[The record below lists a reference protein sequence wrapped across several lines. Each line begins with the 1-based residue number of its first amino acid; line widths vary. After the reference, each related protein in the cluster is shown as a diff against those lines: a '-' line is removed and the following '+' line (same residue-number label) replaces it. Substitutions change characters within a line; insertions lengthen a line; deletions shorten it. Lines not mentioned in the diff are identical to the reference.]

1 MKILRLR
8 FKNISSLRGEWD
20 IRFDAPPFS
29 DTGLFAITGPNG
41 SGKSSILD
49 AITLGLYGQT
59 VRLRHPEQD
68 ITSWLED
75 ESYAEVTFQ
84 VSDKIYR
91 SRWWAR
97 KSSNGLLGPEMSLSS
112 VNGTEA
118 ILENRILGVRSRLS
132 EITGLD
138 FKRFCRS
145 VLLAQGEFAAFLNAL
160 EHERSEILEMIM
172 GPEVTQDLAQD
183 LDHRLSA
190 ARERLLQLKELA
202 ANYPPVDREARRELE
217 IQREEKRA
225 ELEDLRRQIGELE
238 AAKERLET
246 LERLHEELRQSQEL
260 LSNAEAEDH
269 AAQEELQRMETL
281 LAAQAVLDSLRHY
294 VTLETTRNELQSRLE
309 TLRRKSDGEKKQLQE
324 IQGLLAAAEASLEA
338 ERQKLAENR
347 QILEEASRKERD
359 IQRHVQKLQEASAR
373 SMELERARKD
383 MLARRDQIQS
393 NLEQAGLQ
401 AESLQKQ
408 LTENASDAALE
419 NHMPKLQELLKHLE
433 TLRQEEAL
441 QAARLLETQESLKK
455 AAAALEKA
463 QSREHWMEAK
473 IGQAVLK
480 KEALEQEL
488 KEILGDNTPTSLKEN
503 IKERKKTLAAY
514 RKLLS
519 ISQRFHQQGLA
530 FDIPA
535 KREEVTTRQQDVQAS
550 LNEALAELRK
560 HEADI
565 AWRESFERVSS
576 ERSKLQEGSPCPL
589 CGSLTHPFVTE
600 GLPDLSQI
608 YGRIDALQDRIVSLR
623 AELTDLN
630 LRSAQLEKQAE
641 AAQNLLGEWQEVCR
655 RAGLSLAMVE
665 PNVVAETIQGLE
677 EDLRHDK
684 AALRSSRWKRW
695 RLQWVKWKLHRRM
708 QGFSDRKQQRR
719 QLEEKFREKQAATSK
734 NQQDLQRVR
743 GDLQAVSSDLQT
755 LLNSYGER
763 FPEKGEETLLLQRR
777 QRRREAYE
785 RAVHEHKD
793 LLNRKRSFQ
802 TQLESLA
809 LDLARLEKEAEE
821 AASHV
826 DTLQSIL
833 AAMKEERE
841 AIYAGPDATAELQSM
856 EESVHRLRRNVE
868 ELQQQSETLQQSLVS
883 TAQELSALASE
894 LESQDKTCN
903 TLRTDLETEL
913 KKIGLDS
920 LEAAASALKAVEEES
935 AVRQRAF
942 EASQNLARARGLV
955 DAAAQAI
962 SEVSKDDAD
971 VDLSAQEIAD
981 RISQLQTFREKAQRD
996 LQELESRLDRIR
1008 QSVQEHRE
1016 LLQAVEDQERLVAQ
1030 LSAEA
1035 KAFRDE
1041 KNAEARE
1048 KIRRIMLER
1057 LMEQANTHLELLSGR
1072 YRLRPLQ
1079 NNGFGL
1085 AVEDLMQQRN
1095 QRSLRTLSGGETFVV
1110 SLSLALGLS
1119 DLAAHHR
1126 RIESLFL
1133 DEGFGALDEES
1144 LYRVITALRRLQ
1156 ANGKMVGVISHV
1168 KRLAEEIETQIRV
1181 EQEPGGRSRIMVVP

>member
-84 VSDKIYR
+84 VSDKIYC

-97 KSSNGLLGPEMSLSS
+97 KSPNGLLGPEMSLSS
-112 VNGTEA
+112 VNGTEE

-160 EHERSEILEMIM
+160 EHERAEILEMIM

-183 LDHRLSA
+183 LDHRMNA

-217 IQREEKRA
+217 IQREEKRT
-225 ELEDLRRQIGELE
+225 ELEDLRRQIAQLE
-238 AAKERLET
+238 EAKERLET
-246 LERLHEELRQSQEL
+246 LNRLHEELRQAQEN
-260 LSNAEAEDH
+260 STKAEAEDH
-269 AAQEELQRMETL
+269 AAQQVLQRMETL
-281 LAAQAVLDSLRHY
+281 LAAEAILDSLRRY
-294 VTLETTRNELQSRLE
+294 VTLETERNDLESRLE
-309 TLRRKSDGEKKQLQE
+309 TLRRKSDNEENQLHE
-324 IQGLLAAAEASLEA
+324 IQDRLTAAEASLEA

-347 QILEEASRKERD
+347 QVLEEASRKERD
-359 IQRHVQKLQEASAR
+359 IQRHEQRLQEASAR
-373 SMELERARKD
+373 SMELERARND
-383 MLARRDQIQS
+383 MLTRRDQIQS
-393 NLEQAGLQ
+393 NLEQADLQ
-401 AESLQKQ
+401 AESLQKH

-419 NHMPKLQELLKHLE
+419 NDMPKLQELLKRLE

-441 QAARLLETQESLKK
+441 QAARLLEAQESLKK

-463 QSREHWMEAK
+463 QSLEHRMQAK
-473 IGQAVLK
+473 TGQGVLK

-488 KEILGDNTPTSLKEN
+488 KEILGDKTPTSLKESIN
-503 IKERKKTLAAY
+503 ERKKNLAAY
-514 RKLLS
+514 KKLLS

-535 KREEVTTRQQDVQAS
+535 KKEEVTTRQQDLQAS
-550 LNEALAELRK
+550 LNEALSELRK
-560 HEADI
+560 HEAEI

-576 ERSKLQEGSPCPL
+576 ERSKLQEGTPCPL

-600 GLPDLSQI
+600 GLPDLSHI
-608 YGRIDALQDRIVSLR
+608 YGRIGALQDRIASLR
-623 AELTDLN
+623 AELADLN
-630 LRSAQLEKQAE
+630 LQSAQLEKQAE
-641 AAQNLLGEWQEVCR
+641 AAHKLLQEWQEVCR
-655 RAGLSLAMVE
+655 SAGLNLDMVE
-665 PNVVAETIQGLE
+665 PNVLAETIRALKE
-677 EDLRHDK
+677 ELRDDK
-684 AALRSSRWKRW
+684 SALRSSRWKRW
-695 RLQWVKWKLHRRM
+695 RLQWVEWKLRRRM
-708 QGFSDRKQQRR
+708 QGFSNREQQRR
-719 QLEEKFREKQAATSK
+719 QLEAKLQEEQAVTSK
-734 NQQDLQRVR
+734 NQEDSERLR
-743 GDLQAVSSDLQT
+743 GDLQAVSADLQR
-755 LLNSYGER
+755 LLNNYGER
-763 FPEKGEETLLLQRR
+763 LPEKGEETLLLQRL
-777 QRRREAYE
+777 QRRRVAYE
-785 RAVHEHKD
+785 RVVRENED
-793 LLNRKRSFQ
+793 LLNRKRSFAL
-802 TQLESLA
+802 QLESLA
-809 LDLARLEKEAEE
+809 LDLARLEKEAED

-826 DTLQSIL
+826 DSLQSSL
-833 AAMKEERE
+833 ASMKAERE
-841 AIYAGPDATAELQSM
+841 AIYAGPDATAELQNM
-856 EESVHRLRRNVE
+856 EESVHRWSRSVE
-868 ELQQQSETLQQSLVS
+868 ELQQQRETLQRSLDS
-883 TAQELSALASE
+883 TAQELLALASE
-894 LESQDKTCN
+894 LESTDKTCN
-903 TLRTDLETEL
+903 TLRTNLETEL
-913 KKIGLDS
+913 KRIGLDS
-920 LEAAASALKAVEEES
+920 LEAAVSALKAVEEEP
-935 AVRQRAF
+935 AVRQRAS
-942 EASQNLARARGLV
+942 ETSQNLAKARALV

-962 SEVSKDDAD
+962 FEAPKGNT
-971 VDLSAQEIAD
+971 DLSAKELAD
-981 RISQLQTFREKAQRD
+981 RISELQTFMENVQQD

-1030 LSAEA
+1030 LSVEQ

-1041 KNAEARE
+1041 QNTEARE

-1079 NNGFGL
+1079 DNGFGL
-1085 AVEDLMQQRN
+1085 AVEDLLQQRN

-1126 RIESLFL
+1126 KIESLFL
-1133 DEGFGALDEES
+1133 DEGFGTLDEET

-1156 ANGKMVGVISHV
+1156 ANGKMVGIISHV
-1168 KRLAEEIETQIRV
+1168 KRLADEIETQIRV
-1181 EQEPGGRSRIMVVP
+1181 EREPGGRSRIMVVP